1 MAHRPTLVSL
11 AKDLGVSRQTVS
23 NAINRP
29 EVVAPETLERV
40 LAAIEQTNYRPMRA
54 ARQLRTK
61 NSRTIAVRI
70 MPEYDGISGHILNHF
85 NHQLAQTAGEFQYRM
100 ITLVARDNGDEVANY
115 AEMFNDGDIDGVIL
129 SSTTLGDERPARLL
143 ELGIPFA
150 SFGRPWGTYDDGQ
163 QAPFS
168 WVDVDCA
175 AGTSEATRA
184 LMDAGHRRIGYL
196 SWPIVPGIGKDRYEG
211 WAATMEGAGLEVSG
225 LVEISEDH
233 AQGLATSAR
242 LLIDRGATAIVCA
255 SDSLALGALPVC
267 QASGAALIGFDGTPV
282 ARALAMNSVEQPV
295 GDVAITA
302 FHMLFDVMQDR
313 AAVRHTLL
321 TPQLVLRNRLDVE
334 PVF

>member
-1 MAHRPTLVSL
+1 MAPRPTLVSL
-11 AKDLGVSRQTVS
+11 AKDLGVSRQSVS

-29 EVVAPETLERV
+29 EVVARETLERV
-40 LAAIEQTNYRPMRA
+40 LVVIEQTNYRPMRA

-85 NHQLAQTAGEFQYRM
+85 NHQIAQTAGEFQYRM

-143 ELGIPFA
+143 IE
-150 SFGRPWGTYDDGQ
+150 
-163 QAPFS
+163 
-168 WVDVDCA
+168 
-175 AGTSEATRA
+175 
-184 LMDAGHRRIGYL
+184 
-196 SWPIVPGIGKDRYEG
+196 
-211 WAATMEGAGLEVSG
+211 
-225 LVEISEDH
+225 
-233 AQGLATSAR
+233 
-242 LLIDRGATAIVCA
+242 RGATAIVCA

-267 QASGAALIGFDGTPV
+267 QASGAALIGFDGAPV

-321 TPQLVLRNRLDVE
+321 TPQLVLRNRLDVG